1 LGTHSLG
8 RPLRR
13 AAPLAELFTRL
24 QVQAS
29 NVVLAGPEVD
39 AVFEPFSRQ
48 HEAAGRQRFL
58 PRLLPRPPLLHGHI
72 DLQHRRL
79 GYSDRRRNRVASL
92 FDLRRTTPHLGRS
105 NRRNLG
111 SGPSDRRFLPESGGH
126 DETGTPPRLL
136 VLPSTRSSSPGRPGS
151 ARLLSAPVELPDG

>member
-1 LGTHSLG
+1 MGTHSLG
-8 RPLRR
+8 RSLRR

-24 QVQAS
+24 KVQAS
-29 NVVLAGPEVD
+29 NVVLAGPELD

-58 PRLLPRPPLLHGHI
+58 PRLLRRPPLLHGHI
-72 DLQHRRL
+72 DLKHRRL

-111 SGPSDRRFLPESGGH
+111 SGPSDRRFLPESGAH
-126 DETGTPPRLL
+126 DEAVTAPRLL
-136 VLPSTRSSSPGRPGS
+136 VLLATRKPRRGPHESPRLRS
-151 ARLLSAPVELPDG
+151 AQ